1 MESDGKKFIDYVSFL
16 SQDSQTKDEVAPHG
30 RVIRGS
36 RVQLSE
42 EPVEIR
48 QDEAGSE
55 PKLTVHKNKDVVQSL
70 ELHCVCGR
78 VIKIDL
84 EYAET
89 ET

>member
-1 MESDGKKFIDYVSFL
+1 MESDGKEFVDYVSFL
-16 SQDSQTKDEVAPHG
+16 SQNGQTEDEVAPHG

-42 EPVEIR
+42 QPVEIR
-48 QDEAGSE
+48 QDEGGAE
-55 PKLTVHKNKDVVQSL
+55 PKLTVHKTEDVVQSL

-89 ET
+89 AT